1 MAFLEYLLDDLMKTE
16 ENMIGAGQRGL
27 GHDKGSIQ
35 GSGDSAQITP
45 HVDDTDKDRRVPF
58 PADWTKEQKERRK
71 LEDRHA
77 NLEHVNNLKRDKK
90 LYGTLG
96 TESTDK

>member
-1 MAFLEYLLDDLMKTE
+1 MHNFPKNVKDESKQDRKGKYETKMAFLEYLLDDLMKTE

-45 HVDDTDKDRRVPF
+45 VP
-58 PADWTKEQKERRK
+58 EE
-71 LEDRHA
+71 
-77 NLEHVNNLKRDKK
+77 KK
-90 LYGTLG
+90 KPK
-96 TESTDK
+96 SI